1 MIGSLLLERYRI
13 DSELGQGGMGI
24 VYQAFDIL
32 LKRSVAIKV
41 LSDSGLSADSQ
52 SRLLDEARAAAGLS
66 HPNIVTVYDVREYDG
81 SLFII
86 MELVDGKS
94 LKDESFED
102 LDRILEI
109 NRQLCEALAHAHQH
123 NVIHRDLKPE
133 NVLLVDGQV
142 KLMDFGL
149 ARSMASRMSTDGD
162 LVGTAFYLAPE
173 QALGMEVDERT
184 DLYSLGVMMYE
195 MLTGRLPF
203 TAGDALAVI
212 SQHLHAPVIPPRTYN
227 GKIDSELNLLILR
240 LMNKTREERPSSADE
255 VLSALSS
262 IGKLEQA
269 GVETGDIILLQ
280 QIVQGRLVGREVEL
294 DSLRRHW
301 REAQQGHAQLVLI
314 SGEPGVGKTRLAKE
328 LIAYGRLHG
337 GRILQGG
344 CYEYEAMVP
353 YLPFAEALRDWVH
366 TQTTESLHDKLGSN
380 ATELAKL
387 APEIEARLGPLTPNP
402 SLAPD
407 QERMRLFDNFARFL
421 QNLATEKGLLLFLDD
436 LHWADRGTLSMVHYL
451 LRRLRNERVLILGGY
466 REVELDRT
474 HPLAA
479 ALVEWNR
486 ERLVTRIQL
495 GRLTKYDCGELLA
508 GMFEQEEITPEF
520 TEAIFRETEG
530 NPFFI
535 EEVVKAL
542 IDSGQIYRENLE
554 WQRGDIADL
563 AIPQSIKE
571 AIGRRL
577 NRLSTESTEVLQ
589 HAAILGKVFDF
600 QELVTVYSNGGGGS
614 QEQENSI
621 LDALDEGLNAQL
633 IRALEGESFSF
644 THDKI
649 RETLYEEINSIRR
662 RRLHHKLAQRLEKV
676 VMDQTRE
683 NYLPD
688 LAYHYLQ
695 GGDLNKGME
704 YAIHAGEHA
713 RRLYANDEAIKYY
726 LQAAEAAD
734 ALQLTGELSEIFE
747 TVGEL
752 YSSQGMFYNAVEFY
766 DQAISLV
773 NTGEQR
779 ARLKMLIGISFANV
793 GDARGL
799 EYLRAAEQELH
810 PETQIDDLSNTLSWI
825 GRYYHYQAQHKQAIE
840 AFENALKMAE
850 PSDKYYIKSTLYA
863 FLSGSYAQL
872 LDSDQSVR
880 WAQKCIA
887 LGEKYDAPTWIAVGN
902 EFLSENAFFVG
913 KWTEALEFANRDKE
927 IGLKIGAQDRV
938 AWAKFCQ
945 ASSLYGLG
953 MLNEALEVSQ
963 SSLDL
968 TEQIGE
974 HRLATWILPLLS
986 MIHADLDAYEK
997 AEFYAQEGIKQAN
1010 ELDQVVIQCWSRL
1023 AYINLLIKQNKWE
1036 EALHECEQGKQLY
1049 LPTDNLMARRYIK
1062 IITPLAH
1069 LGSGQLAE
1077 ASAAVEEVI
1086 ELVRE
1091 HQVFH
1096 SHGMA
1101 LRIKGQILTELGDH
1115 EKAAESYKEAIDIL
1129 SGLGSQLELGRALY
1143 QRGRLL
1149 NMENQRD
1156 AAVKDIENA
1165 RVIFE
1170 ECGAKNDLRLT
1181 LSLTETL

>member
-24 VYQAFDIL
+24 VYQAFDTL

-66 HPNIVTVYDVREYDG
+66 HPNIVTVYDVGEFDG
-81 SLFII
+81 LLFII
-86 MELVDGKS
+86 MEFVDGKS
-94 LKDESFED
+94 LRDESFED

-123 NVIHRDLKPE
+123 DIIHRDLKPE

-149 ARSMASRMSTDGD
+149 ARSMDSRMSADGD

-173 QALGMEVDERT
+173 QALGLEVDEST

-195 MLTGRLPF
+195 MVTGRLPF

-227 GKIDSELNLLILR
+227 EKIDSELNQLILR
-240 LMNKTREERPSSADE
+240 LMSKTREERPSSADE

-262 IGKLEQA
+262 VGKIDQE
-269 GVETGDIILLQ
+269 GVEAGDIILLQ
-280 QIVQGRLVGREVEL
+280 QIVQGRLVGRETEL
-294 DSLRRHW
+294 DSLRQHW

-314 SGEPGVGKTRLAKE
+314 SGEPGVGKTRLANE

-366 TQTTESLHDKLGSN
+366 GQATESLQDKLGSV

-387 APEIEARLGPLTPNP
+387 APEIEARLSPLTPNP
-402 SLAPD
+402 SLSPE

-421 QNLATEKGLLLFLDD
+421 QNHAAEKGLLLFLDD

-662 RRLHHKLAQRLEKV
+662 RRLHHKLAQRLEKA
-676 VMDQTRE
+676 VMDQARE
-683 NYLPD
+683 DYLPD

-695 GGDLNKGME
+695 GGDLRKGME
-704 YAIHAGEHA
+704 FAILAGEHA
-713 RRLYANDEAIKYY
+713 RGLYANDESLKYY

-734 ALQLTGELSEIFE
+734 TLQLPEELCTILE
-747 TVGEL
+747 TIGDL
-752 YSSQGMFYNAVEFY
+752 YQAQGLFYSAVEYY
-766 DQAISLV
+766 DQAFSLAK
-773 NTGEQR
+773 TEELL
-779 ARLKMLIGISFANV
+779 ARLKMLIGESYANV
-793 GDARGL
+793 GDVRGL
-799 EYLRAAEQELH
+799 EYLRAAEQELN
-810 PETQIDDLSNTLSWI
+810 PETQIDDLAHTLTWI

-840 AFENALKMAE
+840 SFEHALKMAE
-850 PSDKYYIKSTLYA
+850 PSDKYSIKCTLYA
-863 FLSGSYAQL
+863 FLSGSYGQL
-872 LDSDQSVR
+872 LDSNQSVK
-880 WAQKCIA
+880 WAHNCIS
-887 LGEKYDAPTWIAVGN
+887 LGEKYDDPFWIAEGN
-902 EFLSENAFFVG
+902 EFLAEDAFSVG
-913 KWTEALEFANRDKE
+913 KWNDAIDYASRDYE
-927 IGLKIGAQDRV
+927 IGLKIGAQDRI
-938 AWAKFCQ
+938 AWAKFCE
-945 ASSLYGLG
+945 AYALHGLG
-953 MLNEALEVSQ
+953 RLNEALDVGQ
-963 SSLDL
+963 AGLDL
-968 TEQIGE
+968 AEQIGE
-974 HRLATWILPLLS
+974 HRLANLLLPLLS
-986 MIHADLDAYEK
+986 LIQADLDADEL
-997 AEFYAQEGIKQAN
+997 AEFYALESIKQAD
-1010 ELDQVVIQCWSRL
+1010 ELNQVLMQCRSRF
-1023 AYINLLIKQNKWE
+1023 AYINLLIKREDWG
-1036 EALHECEQGKQLY
+1036 EALRVCEDGKQLY
-1049 LPTDNLMARRYIK
+1049 LPTDNLFGQSYIQ
-1062 IITPLAH
+1062 IITPLAL
-1069 LGSGQLAE
+1069 LGSGQLTE
-1077 ASAAVEEVI
+1077 ASAAIDEVI
-1086 ELVRE
+1086 KLVSE
-1091 HQVFH
+1091 HQVIH
-1096 SHGMA
+1096 NHGMA
-1101 LRIKGQILTELGDH
+1101 LRIKGQILTELGDY
-1115 EKAAESYKEAIDIL
+1115 EKAAEVYQESIDIL
-1129 SGLGSQLELGRALY
+1129 SNLGSQLELGRALY

-1149 NMENQRD
+1149 NIENQRD
-1156 AAVKDIENA
+1156 AAVKDLEKA
-1165 RVIFE
+1165 RLIFE
-1170 ECGAKNDLRLT
+1170 ECGAKYDLSLT
-1181 LSLTETL
+1181 LSLMETP

>member
-24 VYQAFDIL
+24 VYQAFDTL

-173 QALGMEVDERT
+173 QALGLEVDERT

-240 LMNKTREERPSSADE
+240 LMSKTREERPSSADE

-262 IGKLEQA
+262 IGKLEQE

-301 REAQQGHAQLVLI
+301 REAQQGQAQLVLI

-366 TQTTESLHDKLGSN
+366 TQTTESLHDKLGRN

-421 QNLATEKGLLLFLDD
+421 QNLAAEKGLLLFLDD

-495 GRLTKYDCGELLA
+495 GRLTKDDCGQLLA
-508 GMFEQEEITPEF
+508 SMFEQDEITPEF

-554 WQRGDIADL
+554 WQRGEIADL

-577 NRLSTESTEVLQ
+577 NRLSTESTEILQ
-589 HAAILGKVFDF
+589 HAAILGKIFDF
-600 QELVTVYSNGGGGS
+600 QELITIHTNGGEGKLD
-614 QEQENSI
+614 QENKI
-621 LDALDEGLNAQL
+621 LNALDEGLNAQL

-676 VMDQTRE
+676 VKDQARE
-683 NYLPD
+683 DYLPD

-695 GGDLNKGME
+695 GGDLEKGME
-704 YAIHAGEHA
+704 YAIRAGEHA
-713 RRLYANDEAIKYY
+713 RNLYANDEAVKYY
-726 LQAAEAAD
+726 LQAAEAAEV
-734 ALQLTGELSEIFE
+734 LNLPGELSEIFE
-747 TVGEL
+747 TIGDL
-752 YSSQGMFYNAVEFY
+752 YQSQGYFYDAVEYF
-766 DQAISLV
+766 QQGISLTIS
-773 NTGEQR
+773 NEHR
-779 ARLKMLIGISFANV
+779 ARLKMKIGGSYANV
-793 GDARGL
+793 GDVRGL
-799 EYLRAAEQELH
+799 DYLRAAERELD
-810 PETQIDDLSNTLSWI
+810 PETQVDDLANTLTWI
-825 GRYYHYQAQHKQAIE
+825 GRYYHYQSQHKLAIKS
-840 AFENALKMAE
+840 FENALKMVE
-850 PSDKYYIKSTLYA
+850 PSDKYYIKCTLYA
-863 FLSGSYAQL
+863 FLSGSYEHLIDTAE
-872 LDSDQSVR
+872 SEK
-880 WAQKCIA
+880 WAKECIYLA
-887 LGEKYDAPTWIAVGN
+887 EKNDDPAWIAVGN
-902 EFLSENAFFVG
+902 EFLAENAFFVG
-913 KWTEALEFANRDKE
+913 RWNEALEYAHQDIE
-927 IGLKIGAQDRV
+927 IGLKVGSQDRI
-938 AWAKFCQ
+938 AWGTFCQ
-945 ASSLYGLG
+945 ASALYGLG
-953 MLNEALEVSQ
+953 KLAEALDVSQ

-968 TEQIGE
+968 VEQIGE
-974 HRLATWILPLLS
+974 NRLATWIIPLLS
-986 MIHADLDAYEK
+986 MIQADLDADEA
-997 AEFYAQEGIKQAN
+997 AELLAHEGIKKAD
-1010 ELDQVVIQCWSRL
+1010 ELDQVVLQCWSRY
-1023 AYINLLIKQNKWE
+1023 AYIKLLVKQSKWE
-1036 EALHECEQGKQLY
+1036 EALQICEQGKNLY
-1049 LPTDNLMARRYIK
+1049 LPTENILGRQYIQ
-1062 IITPLAH
+1062 IIIPEVF
-1069 LGSGQLAE
+1069 LGSDMLTEAE
-1077 ASAAVEEVI
+1077 AAIEEAI
-1086 ELVRE
+1086 NLLRE
-1091 HQVFH
+1091 HKVLQNL
-1096 SHGMA
+1096 GMV
-1101 LRIKGQILTELGDH
+1101 LRIKGQILTEKGNH

-1156 AAVKDIENA
+1156 AAIKDIENA